1 MEHAMI
7 ERRRYTRISLHVQ
20 AAFVARSRSWTCH
33 VIDLSLNGALVSR
46 PRGWAGELAERCTLT
61 FQPDDGPAIQMAG
74 ILRHQDAD
82 VLGWQCTGIDLDS
95 MQELRRLIEL
105 NLGEPSFLRRD
116 LAAMMRE
123 HVRAAASGDG

>member
-1 MEHAMI
+1 M

-20 AAFVARSRSWTCH
+20 AAFMAQGRHWACQ

-61 FQPDDGPAIQMAG
+61 FQPDDGPAIQMAA

-82 VLGWQCTGIDLDS
+82 FLGWQCTGIDLES

-123 HVRAAASGDG
+123 HVAAASGDS

>member
-1 MEHAMI
+1 MEHAIM

-20 AAFVARSRSWTCH
+20 AAFVVQGRSWACH

-61 FQPDDGPAIQMAG
+61 FQPDDGPAIQMAA

-82 VLGWQCTGIDLDS
+82 VLGWQCTGIDLDG

-123 HVRAAASGDG
+123 HVVAAGSKG